1 LTADISAAV
10 AAVADA
16 VFKKSR
22 RVAVVVMDFF
32 RLGIVF
38 PVAPGVDGATAIPQR
53 GQPSDQQKKPL
64 PKAHIGTS
72 WSAALLSGPSLD
84 LAAPRSSG
92 CCFEIYQYK
101 VCANSRFSEKIK

>member
-1 LTADISAAV
+1 V

-53 GQPSDQQKKPL
+53 GQPSDQQKTAAQGAHRHLVVSGVAVWPL
-64 PKAHIGTS
+64 VG
-72 WSAALLSGPSLD
+72 
-84 LAAPRSSG
+84 PRSTTI
-92 CCFEIYQYK
+92 F
-101 VCANSRFSEKIK
+101 RMLL